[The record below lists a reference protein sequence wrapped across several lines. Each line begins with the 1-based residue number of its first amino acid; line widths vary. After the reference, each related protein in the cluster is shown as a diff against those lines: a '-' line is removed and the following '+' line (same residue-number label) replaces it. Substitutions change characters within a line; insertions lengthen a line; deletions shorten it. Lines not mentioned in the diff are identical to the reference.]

1 MSIKGRKINILPL
14 YNYMD
19 KEKHKMTDEEQ
30 HDWLELCSYV
40 KTKLLQYSNN
50 MKFPKSLA
58 LRLKGLS
65 EGKFMA
71 NGHIHSEAKY
81 SFKTILITCKICQP
95 KITKYLQF
103 NSGKIKDENHKI
115 NIVMKFIEEEINDVY
130 LRIQAKQR
138 SEEKIQNVDLSNQNN
153 ESANYT
159 TKSKTDIDTTLE
171 KLW

>member
-1 MSIKGRKINILPL
+1 
-14 YNYMD
+14 MD

-30 HDWLELCSYV
+30 HDWLELCNYV

-71 NGHIHSEAKY
+71 NKYILPQAKY

-115 NIVMKFIEEEINDVY
+115 NFIMKVLEEEINDVY

-138 SEEKIQNVDLSNQNN
+138 SEKKIQNIDLSNHNS
-153 ESANYT
+153 ETANYIS
-159 TKSKTDIDTTLE
+159 KSKTDIDTTLE